1 MDKNRFLEYIDIY
14 GADLSAWPEGVKPAA
29 RAALASSPELA
40 FILDEEIRFEALLSA
55 SAVEEPSPGLEA
67 RIIRAASGGERRS
80 PEASPGFLAGI
91 FSGIPLFVPRFALPL
106 LLVLGIAAGYVL
118 ANYSDPGYDEQPV
131 QLAGVLYYEE
141 GIYE

>member
-14 GADLSAWPEGVKPAA
+14 GADLSAWPEGA
-29 RAALASSPELA
+29 RPVAEAALASSPELA
-40 FILDEEIRFEALLSA
+40 FILDEEIRFEALLSG
-55 SAVEEPSPGLEA
+55 SMVEEPSPGLEA
-67 RIIRAASGGERRS
+67 RIISAASGGESRS
-80 PEASPGFLAGI
+80 PERGPGFLAGI

-118 ANYSDPGYDEQPV
+118 ANYSDSGYDEPV

>member
-14 GADLSAWPEGVKPAA
+14 GADLSAWPEDARPAA

-40 FILDEEIRFEALLSA
+40 FILDEELRFEALLSA

-67 RIIRAASGGERRS
+67 RIISAAGGTASPDSG
-80 PEASPGFLAGI
+80 PGFLAGI

-118 ANYSDPGYDEQPV
+118 ANYSDPGYDDSGV

>member
-1 MDKNRFLEYIDIY
+1 MDKNRFLEYIDVY
-14 GADLSAWPEGVKPAA
+14 GADISAWPEGA
-29 RAALASSPELA
+29 RPGAEAALASSPELA
-40 FILDEEIRFEALLSA
+40 FILDEEERFEALLSQ
-55 SAVEEPSPGLEA
+55 SMVEEPSPGLEA
-67 RIIRAASGGERRS
+67 RIISAASGAPR
-80 PEASPGFLAGI
+80 PEPGRGTGFLAGI

-118 ANYSDPGYDEQPV
+118 ANYSDSGYDDPV

>member
-14 GADLSAWPEGVKPAA
+14 GADLGAWPEDVRPAA

-40 FILDEEIRFEALLSA
+40 LILDEELRFEALLSA

-67 RIIRAASGGERRS
+67 RIISAAGGKSPS
-80 PEASPGFLAGI
+80 PESGTGFLASI

-118 ANYSDPGYDEQPV
+118 ANYSDPGYDDSGV